1 MKPNSCRI
9 NYRMNYRAFMKL
21 WLLVVSNA
29 VGLVDDRAVE
39 DPRKREKNEN
49 NLLVI
54 LASDK
59 CSSVE
64 SRP

>member
-1 MKPNSCRI
+1 
-9 NYRMNYRAFMKL
+9 MKL